1 LQRFISDAHSVDY
14 DGVAGFIM
22 YLFGFLATDY
32 ELTLDRTNGRWG
44 KKSIN
49 MLMLAVVY
57 KGIAIPIYWLL
68 LNKKGNSNAKE
79 RIALLKRFIKQFGKT
94 RIIRLLA
101 DREFI
106 GKDWFSWLK
115 QEGID
120 MTIRIKKNAKVSNSR
135 GELVPVQH
143 LFWSLKVGERQRLDG
158 ARNMNGVG
166 VYLSALRLQDGKLLM
181 VAAGN
186 DSNHAIENY
195 ARRWQI
201 ETLFSCLKSRGFNF
215 EDTHVTDRR
224 RIKRLLLVAVI
235 AFCWAHRVGEWQ
247 HEQVKAIKVKK
258 HQRLAKSIFRLGL
271 DMINEALFK
280 LAHGFENALKLLF
293 PFLAFNQLRASN

>member
-1 LQRFISDAHSVDY
+1 
-14 DGVAGFIM
+14 M

-32 ELTLDRTNGRWG
+32 ELTLDRTNWRWG
-44 KKSIN
+44 KKDIN
-49 MLMLAVVY
+49 ILMLAVVY

-68 LNKKGNSNAKE
+68 LNKRGNSDTKE

-101 DREFI
+101 DREFV
-106 GKDWFSWLK
+106 GKDWFAWLK

-143 LFWSLKVGERQRLDG
+143 LFWSLKVGETQRLEG
-158 ARNMNGVG
+158 AGNMNGVD
-166 VYLSALRLQDGKLLM
+166 VYLSALRLQDGDLLI

-186 DSNHAIENY
+186 ASDHAIENY

-224 RIKRLLLVAVI
+224 RIKRLLVLAVI

-247 HEQVKAIKVKK
+247 HEQVKAINVKK
-258 HQRLAKSIFRLGL
+258 HQRLAKSIFRVGL
-271 DMINEALFK
+271 DIINEALFK
-280 LAHGFENALKLLF
+280 LAYGFANALKLLF
-293 PFLAFNQLRASN
+293 SFLELNQLRASD